1 MSVIDYVLFRKYPEM
16 SLRSFY
22 GSLLSL
28 ILLSQFASTLLAQE
42 LDESARTR
50 LSDVINRPL
59 SARAAALGN
68 AFVAM
73 SDDPNVLFS
82 NPAALS
88 TIVLRDSTKPNEI
101 AVNYSHYVLDIN
113 EGSIVYEHS
122 VPEGV
127 LFAGNFAAGVQY
139 FSGGTLT
146 EANTTG
152 EETGNFSSGDVALIL
167 AYSSAG
173 ANNLHYGIGAK
184 VVSSSLVSG
193 SSSGHD
199 YGATWMAADLGLF
212 YDYEPALMTF
222 GFSVLNV
229 GTEIT
234 TYSGIRES
242 VGPNVQIGLSKRL
255 ERLPLTLHLAFHNL
269 ARDREGRNLFY
280 ALNDFSLG
288 GEFVLGKVVRL
299 RFGYENEKRHEL
311 KVPAGNG
318 LAGFSMG
325 VGLNIKNYQLD
336 FGLNGQGP
344 DFNSFLRFGLRTA
357 F

>member
-1 MSVIDYVLFRKYPEM
+1 MPSRLFIAFLVSI
-16 SLRSFY
+16 SLFSALRP
-22 GSLLSL
+22 L
-28 ILLSQFASTLLAQE
+28 AAQE

-50 LSDVINRPL
+50 LSDILNRPL

-73 SDDPNVLFS
+73 KDDPNTLFS
-82 NPAALS
+82 NPAAIS
-88 TIVLRDSTKPNEI
+88 TIQPRDSSKLNEI
-101 AVNYSHYVLDIN
+101 AINYSHYVLDIN
-113 EGSIVYEHS
+113 EGSFVYEHP

-127 LFAGNFAAGVQY
+127 LFAGNFAVGVQY

-146 EANTTG
+146 EANTSGEQTG
-152 EETGNFSSGDVALIL
+152 DFGTGDVALLL
-167 AYSSAG
+167 AYSSEG
-173 ANNLHYGIGAK
+173 SNHLHYGVGAK
-184 VVSSSLVSG
+184 VVSSNLVSG
-193 SSSGHD
+193 SSTGND
-199 YGATWMAADLGLF
+199 YGATWLAADLGLF

-234 TYSGIRES
+234 TYAGVHEP
-242 VGPNVQIGLSKRL
+242 VGPNVQIGVSKKL

-269 ARDREGRNLFY
+269 ARDREGRNIFY

-318 LAGFSMG
+318 MAGFSTG

-344 DFNSFLRFGLRTA
+344 DFNPFLRFGLRTA
-357 F
+357 L

>member
-1 MSVIDYVLFRKYPEM
+1 MPSRLFAAFLLTF
-16 SLRSFY
+16 SLAFGLRP
-22 GSLLSL
+22 
-28 ILLSQFASTLLAQE
+28 AHAQE

-50 LSDVINRPL
+50 LSDILNRPL

-73 SDDPNVLFS
+73 KDDPNTLFS

-88 TIVLRDSTKPNEI
+88 TIVPSDSSKLNEVAI
-101 AVNYSHYVLDIN
+101 NYSHYVLDIN
-113 EGSIVYEHS
+113 EGSVVYEHP

-127 LFAGNFAAGVQY
+127 LFAGNFAVGVQY

-152 EETGNFSSGDVALIL
+152 EETGSFSSGDVALLL
-167 AYSSAG
+167 AYSSEG
-173 ANNLHYGIGAK
+173 ANHLHYGIGAK
-184 VVSSSLVSG
+184 VVSSNLVSG
-193 SSSGHD
+193 SSSGRD

-212 YDYEPALMTF
+212 YEYEPALMTF

-229 GTEIT
+229 GTELS
-234 TYSGIRES
+234 TYDGVREP
-242 VGPNVQIGLSKRL
+242 VGPNVQFGLSKKL
-255 ERLPLTLHLAFHNL
+255 ERLPLTVHLTFHNI
-269 ARDREGRNLFY
+269 ARDREGRNIFY
-280 ALNDFSLG
+280 ALNDFSVG

-311 KVPAGNG
+311 KVPSGNG

-336 FGLNGQGP
+336 FGMNGQGP
-344 DFNSFLRFGLRTA
+344 DFNPFLRFGLRTA